1 MGYRLSDGSALR
13 AGEML
18 ISPNRAY
25 RLVMQGDGNLVE
37 YQAGTALWASNTGG
51 DNGAVVEMQSD
62 GNLVI
67 YLNGAAKWASN
78 TGGFQ
83 GAQLVLQ
90 DDSNLVMYGKQS
102 AILWS
107 RHYGAYPRL
116 MLPFAS
122 DSSWYVVGTHTD
134 NACGTGCEP
143 KNALDISGGNGHVL
157 AAGAGTVHLLCGG
170 TFVVIDH
177 GNGWHTGYYH
187 MQSIQVTDGQHVN
200 AGTYLG
206 NTGTATPCG
215 GSAYGNHVHFTLWH
229 YSGSPSYPV
238 GPTGWAG
245 IDLGGWVFHDDSQ
258 ARDCD
263 IAADPC
269 GSAIRYSDGVTTTLP
284 TSLTNY
290 GVP

>member
-1 MGYRLSDGSALR
+1 
-13 AGEML
+13 ML